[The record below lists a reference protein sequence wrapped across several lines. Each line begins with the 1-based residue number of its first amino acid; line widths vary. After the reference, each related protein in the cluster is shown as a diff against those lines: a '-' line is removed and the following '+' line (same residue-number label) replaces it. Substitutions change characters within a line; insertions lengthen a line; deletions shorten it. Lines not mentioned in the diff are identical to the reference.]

1 MELEQSLRQKG
12 VTGTMSEAR
21 FNIAGIAAATG
32 RWILYAAIVLVFAGP
47 FWAML
52 ATAFSAETVQPGRM
66 VAWPSHPSFKHLVY
80 AWDNAGAW
88 RYLLNS
94 CVVVVGGL
102 ILQMSVSALAAY
114 ALARKK
120 FVGAGLVSLLF
131 LSTMMLPEEVI
142 AIPLYLVL
150 GKLPVIHASL
160 LNSYL
165 GMILPVAGWAF
176 SIFVL
181 TEFMKAI
188 PLELEEAAR
197 IDGASEWQIFWK
209 VVLPLVKPALGT
221 TGIFGFLMIW
231 DQYLLPL
238 IVVNRE
244 SLYTLPVI
252 LATLRTD
259 EHISPNVFIAVT
271 LLAMIPSVL
280 LYLGLQK
287 QFQRGL
293 TAGAVKG

>member
-1 MELEQSLRQKG
+1 MELNQSLRQKS
-12 VTGTMSEAR
+12 VTGAVSVTR
-21 FNIAGIAAATG
+21 FNIARIAAVAG

-52 ATAFSAETVQPGRM
+52 ATAFSAETVQPGHM
-66 VAWPSHPSFKHLVY
+66 VAWPSHPSLKHLVY

-102 ILQMSVSALAAY
+102 VLQMSVSALAAY

-150 GKLPVIHASL
+150 GKLPVIHTSL

-188 PLELEEAAR
+188 PMELEEAAR
-197 IDGASEWQIFWK
+197 IDGASEWQIFWR

>member
-1 MELEQSLRQKG
+1 MELNQSLRQKG
-12 VTGTMSEAR
+12 VTGTASAAR
-21 FNIAGIAAATG
+21 FNIAGVAAATG
-32 RWILYAAIVLVFAGP
+32 RWFLYAAIVLVFAGP
-47 FWAML
+47 FWGML

-94 CVVVVGGL
+94 CVVVAGGL
-102 ILQMSVSALAAY
+102 ALQISVSALAAY

-120 FVGAGLVSLLF
+120 FAGAGLVSLLF

-150 GKLPVIHASL
+150 GKMPVIHASL

-209 VVLPLVKPALGT
+209 VVLPLVRPALGT

-271 LLAMIPSVL
+271 LLAMVPSVL